1 VKILILHNRYQ
12 VSGGED
18 VAVAAEHRLLL
29 ARGHDV
35 TLIEADNDAILG
47 PLAKIRTAL
56 ATPYNPAR
64 RRWIAREVRRTGAQI
79 VHVHNVFPRF
89 SPSVL
94 DGAADAGAGVVQTLH
109 NYRTICANGM
119 LLRDGVIC
127 EACVGRVGWPAI
139 RHGCYRGS
147 VAGSAAVVAMQQV
160 ARRGEIW
167 DRPGRRLIALTEFAR
182 DKLVSGGLPAERIV
196 VKPNFIDM
204 MAPVATP
211 DTRAGIV
218 FVGRLSREKGADT
231 LVDAARLLP
240 QVTFTV
246 IGSGP
251 DEARLRAAAARNVRF
266 TGALPNALA
275 RAWMA
280 RASALVMPSIW
291 YEGFPMTVLEA
302 FAAGTPVIA
311 ARIGS
316 LPEIVAEGATGLL
329 FTPGDPTSLADV
341 VAQLV
346 CDPSTMQRMGQA
358 GRERAMTLYGPSAN
372 AVQLEAIYASVL
384 DERPCG

>member
-1 VKILILHNRYQ
+1 VRILILHNRYQ

-18 VAVAAEHRLLL
+18 VAVAAEHQLLRE
-29 ARGHDV
+29 RGHEV

-47 PLAKIRTAL
+47 PLAKVRAAL
-56 ATPYNPAR
+56 TTPYNPAR
-64 RRWIAREVRRTGAQI
+64 RRWIAREVRRTGARI

-109 NYRTICANGM
+109 NYRTICANGL

-147 VAGSAAVVAMQQV
+147 VAGSAAVVAMQQG
-160 ARRGEIW
+160 AHWGKIW

-182 DKLVSGGLPAERIV
+182 DKLISGGLPADRIV

-204 MAPVATP
+204 VEPVAP
-211 DTRAGIV
+211 AGTRAGIL
-218 FVGRLSREKGADT
+218 FVGRLSSEKGVDT
-231 LVDAARLLP
+231 LIGAARLLP
-240 QVTFTV
+240 HIAFTIV
-246 IGSGP
+246 GSGP
-251 DEARLRAAAARNVRF
+251 DEVRLRAAAPGNVTF
-266 TGALPNALA
+266 AGALPNAAA
-275 RAWMA
+275 RARMA
-280 RASALVMPSIW
+280 QASALVMPSIW

-302 FAAGTPVIA
+302 SAACTPVIA

-316 LPEIVAEGATGLL
+316 LPEIIAEDTTGLL
-329 FTPGDPTSLADV
+329 FTPGDPSSLAAAI
-341 VAQLV
+341 AQLLS
-346 CDPSTMQRMGQA
+346 DPSAMRRMGQA
-358 GRERAMTLYGPSAN
+358 GQERAATLYGPPAN
-372 AVQLEAIYASVL
+372 AMQLEAIYASVL
-384 DERPCG
+384 DERPHG

>member
-1 VKILILHNRYQ
+1 MKILILHNRYQ

-18 VAVAAEHRLLL
+18 VVVAAEHQLLL
-29 ARGHDV
+29 ARGHEV
-35 TLIEADNDAILG
+35 TLIEADNDAISG
-47 PLAKIRTAL
+47 TLAKVRTAL
-56 ATPYNPAR
+56 GTPYNPVR

-94 DGAADAGAGVVQTLH
+94 DGAADAGASVVQTLH
-109 NYRTICANGM
+109 NYRTICANGL

-147 VAGSAAVVAMQQV
+147 VAGSAAVVAMQQ
-160 ARRGEIW
+160 AAHWGKIW
-167 DRPGRRLIALTEFAR
+167 GGPGRRLIALTEFAR
-182 DKLVSGGLPAERIV
+182 DKLVSGGLPADRIV

-204 MAPVATP
+204 AEPAAPP
-211 DTRAGIV
+211 DKRAGLV
-218 FVGRLSREKGADT
+218 FVGRLSAEKGVDT
-231 LVDAARLLP
+231 LIGAARLLP
-240 QVTFTV
+240 HIAFTV

-251 DEARLRAAAARNVRF
+251 DEARLRAAAPRNVRL

-275 RAWMA
+275 RVWMA

-302 FAAGTPVIA
+302 FAASTPVIA

-316 LPEIVAEGATGLL
+316 LPEIVAEGTTGLL
-329 FTPGDPTSLADV
+329 FTPGDPSSLAGAI
-341 VAQLV
+341 AQLLS
-346 CDPSTMQRMGQA
+346 DPSAMRRMGQA
-358 GRERAMTLYGPSAN
+358 GQERAATLYGPSAN
-372 AVQLEAIYASVL
+372 ATQLEAIYASVL
-384 DERPCG
+384 DERSHG

>member
-1 VKILILHNRYQ
+1 MKILILHNRYQ

-18 VAVAAEHRLLL
+18 VAVAAEHQLLL
-29 ARGHDV
+29 ARGHEV

-47 PLAKIRTAL
+47 PMAKVRTAL

-109 NYRTICANGM
+109 NYRTICANG
-119 LLRDGVIC
+119 LLPRDGVVC
-127 EACVGRVGWPAI
+127 EACVGRMGWPAI

-160 ARRGEIW
+160 ARCGKIW
-167 DRPGRRLIALTEFAR
+167 DRPGRRLIALTDFAR
-182 DKLVSGGLPAERIV
+182 DKFVGSGLPEERIV

-204 MAPVATP
+204 GEPVASS
-211 DTRAGIV
+211 DERAGIL
-218 FVGRLSREKGADT
+218 FVGRLSREKGLDT

-240 QVTFTV
+240 HVAFTV

-251 DEARLRAAAARNVRF
+251 DEGRLRAAAPGNMTF
-266 TGALPNALA
+266 TGAVPNGAA
-275 RAWMA
+275 RAAMA

-311 ARIGS
+311 ARIGA
-316 LPEIVAEGATGLL
+316 LPEIVAEGVGLL
-329 FTPGDPTSLADV
+329 FTPGDPSSLAAAI
-341 VAQLV
+341 AQLLS
-346 CDPSTMQRMGQA
+346 DPSAMARMGEA
-358 GRERAMTLYGPSAN
+358 GRERAATLYGPSAN

>member
-1 VKILILHNRYQ
+1 MRILILHNRYQ

-18 VAVAAEHRLLL
+18 VAVAAEHQLLL
-29 ARGHDV
+29 ARGHEV

-47 PLAKIRTAL
+47 PLAKARTAL

-64 RRWIAREVRRTGAQI
+64 RRWIAREVRRTGAQL

-89 SPSVL
+89 SLSVL

-109 NYRTICANGM
+109 NYRSICANGL
-119 LLRDGVIC
+119 LLRDGIIC

-147 VAGSAAVVAMQQV
+147 RAGSAAVVAMQQA
-160 ARRGEIW
+160 ARRGKIW
-167 DRPGRRLIALTEFAR
+167 DRAGRRLIALTEFAR

-196 VKPNFIDM
+196 VKPNFIDIA
-204 MAPVATP
+204 APPATR
-211 DTRAGIV
+211 DKRAGIL
-218 FVGRLSREKGADT
+218 FVGRLSREKGVDT
-231 LVDAARLLP
+231 LVDAARQLP
-240 QVTFTV
+240 HIAFTV

-251 DEARLRAAAARNVRF
+251 DEERLRAAAPSNVTF
-266 TGALPNALA
+266 AGALPNVEA
-275 RAWMA
+275 RTAMA

-316 LPEIVAEGATGLL
+316 LPEIVAEGAGLL
-329 FTPGDPTSLADV
+329 FVPGDPSSLSA
-341 VAQLV
+341 AITQLLS
-346 CDPSTMQRMGQA
+346 DASATAHMGRA
-358 GRERAMTLYGPSAN
+358 GQERASTLYGPSAN
-372 AVQLEAIYASVL
+372 AMQLEAIYKSVL
-384 DERPCG
+384 DERPRA